1 MTLGTVISSINA
13 EYVLLSCFTR
23 YADLRYWFFRQYHI
37 SNQAQKFFKFF
48 FQFQSF
54 CPKTDGKHKEK
65 NINCQQSCNVA
76 RIQKKVGYLDNL
88 ASF

>member
-1 MTLGTVISSINA
+1 MTPGTVISSINA

-37 SNQAQKFFKFF
+37 SNQAQKIFKFF
-48 FQFQSF
+48 FNFNHFAQKRTEST
-54 CPKTDGKHKEK
+54 KKK

-76 RIQKKVGYLDNL
+76 RIQK
-88 ASF
+88 SRIP

>member
-1 MTLGTVISSINA
+1 MTSETVISSINA

-48 FQFQSF
+48 FSISIIL
-54 CPKTDGKHKEK
+54 PKKRTESTKKKD
-65 NINCQQSCNVA
+65 INCQQSCNVA
-76 RIQKKVGYLDNL
+76 RIQKKSDTLII
-88 ASF
+88 